1 MLERPTL
8 IYKNTKPKKKKFK
21 KNPISIVLDLRS
33 WQKKS
38 IDRKK
43 RWKNNSIQYDNRHG
57 TWELLWWLDEEGLQF
72 LYTGKRIWV
81 LDWLIFNDIIELQF
95 GDPKLPK
102 PNILNYMYSELYGP
116 SHLYIQMSKRW

>member
-38 IDRKK
+38 IDRRKDERITVYSMIIDTAPESCCDDWMK
-43 RWKNNSIQYDNRHG
+43 R
-57 TWELLWWLDEEGLQF
+57 
-72 LYTGKRIWV
+72 V
-81 LDWLIFNDIIELQF
+81 
-95 GDPKLPK
+95 
-102 PNILNYMYSELYGP
+102 YSF
-116 SHLYIQMSKRW
+116 YIQERGYESWTD